1 MKGQMK
7 KIPCFWQQRGNGN
20 ADRSLQNGEIAS
32 GFAENPEIQKFKN
45 VTGILAVKYPDAK
58 YRKCQKGKGLC
69 LAEMEVCEDWFTAA
83 FAGTDPGGRI
93 FHLVMDSDGGSDLS
107 LSEDHAGF

>member
-32 GFAENPEIQKFKN
+32 GFAENPEIQKTQECHWHFGCKIS
-45 VTGILAVKYPDAK
+45 GCKI
-58 YRKCQKGKGLC
+58 
-69 LAEMEVCEDWFTAA
+69 
-83 FAGTDPGGRI
+83 
-93 FHLVMDSDGGSDLS
+93 
-107 LSEDHAGF
+107 

>member
-20 ADRSLQNGEIAS
+20 AARSLQNGEIAS

-45 VTGILAVKYPDAK
+45 VTGILDVKYPDAK

-69 LAEMEVCEDWFTAA
+69 LAEMEKFQKD
-83 FAGTDPGGRI
+83 R
-93 FHLVMDSDGGSDLS
+93 
-107 LSEDHAGF
+107 SEES

>member
-32 GFAENPEIQKFKN
+32 GFAENPEIHKLKN

-69 LAEMEVCEDWFTAA
+69 LAEMEKFQKD
-83 FAGTDPGGRI
+83 R
-93 FHLVMDSDGGSDLS
+93 
-107 LSEDHAGF
+107 SEES

>member
-32 GFAENPEIQKFKN
+32 DFAENLKMKKFEN
-45 VTGILAVKYPDAK
+45 ASGIFAAK
-58 YRKCQKGKGLC
+58 YRKCQEGKVLC
-69 LAEMEVCEDWFTAA
+69 LAETERFQKD
-83 FAGTDPGGRI
+83 R
-93 FHLVMDSDGGSDLS
+93 
-107 LSEDHAGF
+107 SEES